1 MKLLPYVLAFA
12 ALPYVLRQVRKPTK
26 WTGRLFLWMMNR
38 THHGL
43 TDWGLTHVAIAGNFT
58 ILDVGCGGGR
68 TIGKL
73 TALATEGMVYGVDYA
88 TGSVAASRARVK
100 PGRVAIAQASVSH
113 LPFPDNTFDLVT
125 AVETQYYWPDLLKD
139 MLEIRRVLKPGGT
152 LLVIAESYAKG
163 NRGTRF
169 LNFAR
174 LSVVEHRGLLS
185 AAGYQNVQVFEN
197 PEKGWLSAIGIKPH
211 RAGG

>member
-1 MKLLPYVLAFA
+1 MKLLPYLLALV
-12 ALPYVLRQVRKPTK
+12 ALPYVLRQVRKPNK
-26 WTGRLFLWMMNR
+26 WTGRFFLWMMNC

-43 TDWGLTHVAIAGNFT
+43 TDWGLTHVAIARDFT

-73 TALATEGMVYGVDYA
+73 AALAPEGMVHGVDYA
-88 TGSVAASRARVK
+88 AGSVAASRSRVK
-100 PGRVAIAQASVSH
+100 AGRSAIAQASVSH
-113 LPFPDNTFDLVT
+113 LPFPDSTFDLVT

-139 MLEIRRVLKPGGT
+139 MQEILRVLKPGGT

-163 NRGTRF
+163 SRATRF

-197 PEKGWLSAIGIKPH
+197 PEKGWLSALGIKPH